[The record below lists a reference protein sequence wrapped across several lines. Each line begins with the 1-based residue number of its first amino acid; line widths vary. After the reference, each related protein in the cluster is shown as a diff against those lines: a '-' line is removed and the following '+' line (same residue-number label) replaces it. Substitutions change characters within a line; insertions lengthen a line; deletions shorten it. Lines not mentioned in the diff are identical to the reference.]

1 MSAIIVKRVA
11 VTLISLLI
19 ISALSFALMEL
30 APGDALTRYA
40 ENPRITRADREKI
53 AVNLGLDKPAYV
65 RYVLW
70 LKHIVRGDMGIS
82 FMTGRPV
89 SEEILSRL
97 PATLKLMGFSLFIS
111 LAVAVALGVYS
122 ATHKNTFVD
131 HLISFSSFL
140 GISIPSFWF
149 GLLMIYIFA
158 LWLRILPA
166 GGYSTPW
173 FDSSVYPLLI
183 RPFVTLWSQ
192 LRYILMPAA
201 VLSLA
206 NIAAWSRYVRSA
218 VWDELQLDYI
228 RTARAKGLPE
238 KQVIYRHALRNALT
252 PMVTLIG
259 LELPQLFA
267 GAVVTE
273 HIFAWPGMGRLFIT
287 ALDNRDYQVLMGI
300 IMITA
305 ILVILG
311 NYFVNILYVR
321 LDPRVRYNG

>member
-1 MSAIIVKRVA
+1 MRVKIVRRVA
-11 VTLISLLI
+11 VTLLSLLI

-53 AVNLGLDKPAYV
+53 AVNLGLDKSAFV

-70 LKHIVRGDMGIS
+70 LKQIVRGDMGLS
-82 FMTGRPV
+82 YMTGRPV
-89 SEEILSRL
+89 SKEILSRL
-97 PATLKLMGFSLFIS
+97 PATLKLMGFSLILS
-111 LAVAVALGVYS
+111 LAVAVPLGVYS
-122 ATHKNTFVD
+122 ATHKNTLAD
-131 HLISFSSFL
+131 HVLSFCSFM

-149 GLLMIYIFA
+149 GLLLIYIFA
-158 LWLRILPA
+158 LWLRVLPA

-173 FDSSVYPLLI
+173 LDPTVYPALT
-183 RPFVTLWSQ
+183 RPFVILWDQ
-192 LRYILMPAA
+192 LRYILLPAS

-206 NIAAWSRYVRSA
+206 NIAGWSRYVRSA
-218 VWDELQLDYI
+218 VWDQLQQDYI

-238 KQVIYRHALRNALT
+238 KQVLYKHALRNALT

-273 HIFAWPGMGRLFIT
+273 YIFAWPGMGRLFIT
-287 ALDNRDYQVLMGI
+287 ALQNRDYQVLMGI

-305 ILVILG
+305 VLVILG
-311 NYFVNILYVR
+311 NYLANILYVR
-321 LDPRVRYNG
+321 LDRKSVV